1 MKKELIGKNQN
12 IKTQIKMFK
21 TIILRNKK
29 LRKLLELLDKSD
41 LTEYYVI
48 SDCIS
53 KTIFNY
59 YHNYNM
65 DYAIEKYEI
74 IYKDEFIE
82 EDYIKR
88 LIGGVNIELKVVKI
102 KNEMLED
109 YINNQK
115 IMALSIGVKMEQ
127 GMLNVYA
134 PYGLNDIFTMTIRE
148 NIISNID
155 SDKYLNKTKKLIDK
169 WPKLIIK

>member
-29 LRKLLELLDKSD
+29 LRKLLEILDKSE
-41 LTEYYVI
+41 LTNYYVTA
-48 SDCIS
+48 SCVS

-59 YHNYNM
+59 YHSYNM
-65 DYAIEKYEI
+65 DYAIDEYEI
-74 IYKDEFIE
+74 IYKDQSIK
-82 EDYIKR
+82 EDYIRR
-88 LIGGVNIELKVVKI
+88 LVGGVDIELKVTSI
-102 KNEMLED
+102 NNLEENLED

-115 IMALSIGVKMEQ
+115 IIALSVGVKMEQ

-134 PYGLNDIFTMTIRE
+134 PYGLNDIFSMTIRG
-148 NIISNID
+148 NILSTSNN
-155 SDKYLNKTKKLIDK
+155 YLQEAHELHKIWPQLLIK
-169 WPKLIIK
+169 